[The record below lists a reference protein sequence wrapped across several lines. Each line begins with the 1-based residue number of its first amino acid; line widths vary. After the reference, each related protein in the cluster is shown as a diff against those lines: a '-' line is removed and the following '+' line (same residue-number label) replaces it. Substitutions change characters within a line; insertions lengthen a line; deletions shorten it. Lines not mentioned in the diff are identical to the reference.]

1 MLPEI
6 TVSLPTDRTRGPLFL
21 VDVGQMSLQVSL
33 EVTTVA
39 ALCTLEVLQLKIAL
53 RLGLAGH
60 VLTWA
65 CCWLM

>member
-39 ALCTLEVLQLKIAL
+39 ALCTLEVLQLKIAM
-53 RLGLAGH
+53 RLVLAGQ